1 LKKNIFP
8 ILLTLLFGFV
18 TISATAQSR
27 NQKFDFAITYSS
39 LNKQGKLASVF
50 NLLASNNNKNVNNLR
65 IQLSFEMHFHFSKTA
80 NGQLILHHSGYG
92 QQMTGNVLFRDFKV
106 DSLLLPEKLAVELLF
121 YNNNSL
127 IDTLNRTISLAKGRV
142 VLPFTG
148 TIALSAL
155 SVKMKV
161 NRVIYTSNNYH
172 RFLQT
177 AGLINHYYGYDKIMQ
192 EMPRLLM
199 GTSGAD
205 QPPASHFFLNYVMLT
220 RLENYVRRHNF
231 TQRLHLSQKDPL
243 GFNKTF
249 KTIIRRQIRMET
261 LSQQQLQQDSPSVKD
276 KESFSRGYV
285 ALSIKALALSQEQQP
300 YIATS
305 FSEFAQ
311 LFPNN
316 KEADF
321 VRQIQT
327 YYDQNKPSGQATV
340 SQEIYKYFIDASSLK
355 IHRQSFVRALYFL
368 VNAAYFENHFPEV
381 KRTTKFDSCLIYAR
395 DGLATSYLK
404 VALMA
409 SENNDIQLSDRYK
422 KKASRSLNTDHTT
435 ISSPKDT
442 PCYPHY
448 SREMLRMAEASLEQ
462 GYFHKALSFIH
473 TAHLACHKLPGVDS
487 LRATICEKLL
497 SQRLAV
503 SRKLL
508 NQSNLIA
515 SRDTLLQVAK
525 DYPGLCPS
533 NIKLTQNKYV
543 TETATA
549 IFQQIVSAGAQLHV
563 QNRNVQAITYLSSA
577 THLQRIFSLPESPQ
591 LNTLI
596 AETTIPYILS
606 IANKANMEIWKKH
619 FQKADSIYRLAQNL
633 SRHYGLAKNKKI
645 ENRLDG
651 LSVKIKVAGCQWKQE
666 EISHLFTQTNRAVR
680 AYRMA
685 AAKSYFLKAKQF
697 YAHADSCQEDKKQ
710 TDSAFLMYE
719 TLFRFTED
727 YHELTSQLFS
737 KGFAAVLPG
746 FVKLEQQY
754 RVHHLKKFGLPFTGL
769 YPFVQRQHS
778 EQLTMEAV
786 HYFIQNYEFSKALRY
801 FQLSGNV
808 AKAKSE
814 QKQIALGLVSNNIQ
828 PRSLFLSQPAWAYF
842 AKIYRKALSSKVR

>member
-1 LKKNIFP
+1 MKKNIFP
-8 ILLTLLFGFV
+8 ILLTLLLGFV
-18 TISATAQSR
+18 TISATAQSW
-27 NQKFDFAITYSS
+27 NQKFDFDITYSS
-39 LNKQGKLASVF
+39 LNKQSKLASVF

-65 IQLSFEMHFHFSKTA
+65 LQLSFEMHFHFSKTA
-80 NGQLILHHSGYG
+80 NGQFILHHSGYG
-92 QQMTGNVLFRDFKV
+92 QQMTGNVLFRNFKV
-106 DSLLLPEKLAVELLF
+106 DSLLLPKKLAVELLF
-121 YNNNSL
+121 YNNNHL
-127 IDTLNRTISLAKGRV
+127 IDTLIRTISLAKGRV
-142 VLPFTG
+142 ALPFTG
-148 TIALSAL
+148 NITLSAL

-161 NRVIYTSNNYH
+161 NRIIYTSNNYH

-220 RLENYVRRHNF
+220 RLEYYVRRHNL
-231 TQRLHLSQKDPL
+231 TQRLHLSQNDPL

-261 LSQQQLQQDSPSVKD
+261 LSQQQLQQNSPSVKD

-285 ALSIKALALSQEQQP
+285 ALSIKAMALSQEQQP

-340 SQEIYKYFIDASSLK
+340 SQEIYKYFINASSLK

-368 VNAAYFENHFPEV
+368 VNAAYFENHFSEV
-381 KRTTKFDSCLIYAR
+381 KRITKFDSCLIHTR

-409 SENNDIQLSDRYK
+409 SENHDIQLSDRYK
-422 KKASRSLNTDHTT
+422 KKASQSLNTDHT
-435 ISSPKDT
+435 IINPPKVT

-487 LRATICEKLL
+487 LRTAICERLL
-497 SQRLAV
+497 NQRLAV

-508 NQSNLIA
+508 KQSNLIA
-515 SRDTLLQVAK
+515 SRDTLLQIAK

-549 IFQQIVSAGAQLHV
+549 IFRQIVSAGAQLHV

-577 THLQRIFSLPESPQ
+577 AHLQRIFSLPYSPQ

-606 IANKANMEIWKKH
+606 VANKANMEIWKRH

-645 ENRLDG
+645 KNRLNA
-651 LSVKIKVAGCQWKQE
+651 LSDKIKIAGCQWKKE
-666 EISHLFTQTNRAVR
+666 EISRFFTQTNRAVS
-680 AYRMA
+680 AYQMA
-685 AAKSYFLKAKQF
+685 AARSYFLKAKHI
-697 YAHADSCQEDKKQ
+697 YAGTASCFRDNSQMGS
-710 TDSAFLMYE
+710 TFNTYE
-719 TLFRFTED
+719 NLFRFAEE
-727 YHELTSQLFS
+727 YHRLTLQLFS
-737 KGFAAVLPG
+737 KGFASVLPG
-746 FVKLEQQY
+746 FVRLEKQYNAYRLEQ
-754 RVHHLKKFGLPFTGL
+754 FDLPFTSL
-769 YPFVQRQHS
+769 YTFVRNQQS
-778 EQLTMEAV
+778 EILIMEAV
-786 HYFIQNYEFSKALRY
+786 HYFIRQKEFTLALQY
-801 FQLSGNV
+801 LQLSENPDK
-808 AKAKSE
+808 AKAE
-814 QKQIALGLVSNNIQ
+814 QKQIAMGFAQNGLAPDSRLLQ
-828 PRSLFLSQPAWAYF
+828 DPAFAYF
-842 AKIYRKALSSKVR
+842 AKVWRKRKLN